1 MDMPSNKPA
10 PAARGMFLDAPSG
23 RLFAVQHGPA
33 DADSAR
39 GQVLFVPPFNEE
51 MNRCRSMMTLQAAQF
66 ADLGYGAMVIDPFGT
81 GDSAGEFHDARW
93 ELWLQDLGAAYQ
105 WLDQQPG
112 GCRAVLGIRLGA
124 ILAAE
129 FVERSKL
136 PPMALMFWQPVVDG
150 KIHLTQFLRVRM
162 AAQLDRAHLPKET
175 TSSMRQQLSQGEP
188 VEVGGYSIHPDL
200 ASAVDAA
207 RLADRALPA
216 STHVL
221 WIENAGPNGDG
232 LAPASQKI
240 TSQWTQQ
247 GIRLDIVTTDGP
259 AFWQLHERVTSS
271 SVLESTTSWFAQV
284 ALGR

>member
-1 MDMPSNKPA
+1 MDVQPNKPD

-23 RLFAVQHGPA
+23 RLFAVHHGPA

-66 ADLGYGAMVIDPFGT
+66 AALGYGAMVIDPFGT

-93 ELWLQDLGAAYQ
+93 DLWLQDLGTAFQ
-105 WLDQQPG
+105 WLDRRPG
-112 GCRAVLGIRLGA
+112 GCRAILGIRLGA
-124 ILAAE
+124 MLAAE
-129 FVERSKL
+129 FVERSNL
-136 PPMALMFWQPVVDG
+136 PAMALVFWQPVVDG
-150 KIHLTQFLRVRM
+150 KTHLTQFLRVRM

-188 VEVGGYSIHPDL
+188 VEVGGYNIHPDL

-216 STHVL
+216 STRVL
-221 WIENAGPNGDG
+221 WIENAGPNAEG

-247 GIRLDIVTTDGP
+247 GIRLDIATTDGP
-259 AFWQLHERVTSS
+259 AFWQLHERVTSP
-271 SVLESTTSWFAQV
+271 SVLESTSAWFAQH
-284 ALGR
+284 ARGR

>member
-1 MDMPSNKPA
+1 
-10 PAARGMFLDAPSG
+10 
-23 RLFAVQHGPA
+23 
-33 DADSAR
+33 
-39 GQVLFVPPFNEE
+39 
-51 MNRCRSMMTLQAAQF
+51 
-66 ADLGYGAMVIDPFGT
+66 
-81 GDSAGEFHDARW
+81 
-93 ELWLQDLGAAYQ
+93 
-105 WLDQQPG
+105 
-112 GCRAVLGIRLGA
+112 
-124 ILAAE
+124 
-129 FVERSKL
+129 
-136 PPMALMFWQPVVDG
+136 
-150 KIHLTQFLRVRM
+150 VRM

-188 VEVGGYSIHPDL
+188 VEVGGYSIHPEL

-247 GIRLDIVTTDGP
+247 GIRLDIATTDGP

-271 SVLESTTSWFAQV
+271 SVLESTTSWFAQN